1 MKNLVNECSRA
12 CQKIVLATV
21 AFENHHQDEFELNI
35 GIVKGLVHC
44 MFKEIY
50 DPLETQFISE
60 AQLKVC
66 RHRISVLMG
75 LLEIFNNSSC
85 SAITKFLAY

>member
-1 MKNLVNECSRA
+1 MVNQCSRA
-12 CQKIVLATV
+12 CQKIVVTTV
-21 AFENHHQDEFELNI
+21 AYQSHHQDEFELNI

-44 MFKEIY
+44 MFKEIF

-60 AQLKVC
+60 SQLKVC
-66 RHRISVLMG
+66 RDRISSLMG